1 MTTSTRR
8 TVSSPPPPTTRRS
21 AQGMPAP
28 DLKDVATNA
37 AALGRGQIGESVRW
51 LQEKL
56 GMDSPDGQF
65 GPKTEE
71 ALKAF
76 QRGYG
81 LEDDGKVGAR
91 TLKALG
97 WKKGETASA
106 KPPPAPPAP
115 DAPDAPAAPKA
126 PKTPQRKPTPTDP
139 TPNEPVATEPAPK
152 WEPEAPKVTPL
163 RQGMSGENVR
173 QLQQKLNVDA
183 DGDFGPKT
191 AAAVRAF
198 QKRNGMT
205 VDGVAGAQVL
215 TKLGLAKAGKQAAPG
230 SVDAL
235 KQQAMDAVD
244 ALKPGAIQVSPLKAL
259 DAVGDGTALV
269 QVPLK
274 PGKYKMGIA
283 SFKVEPGTV
292 ATMKVQ
298 VKNGQLVPADGN
310 KGTQVK
316 INPPLDAP
324 LWITVKG
331 ARLEGDNADA
341 KIRAELGGFF
351 DITVKQLP
359 SLKLSEVAESFA
371 SAKGGSDSTSKLF
384 TQMVD
389 FSTVSF
395 DANVNMRAKQ
405 VDLGGVQLKVGPG
418 TQFTVKGARGKAH
431 LEGKI
436 NLADLD
442 VKSGGFNFDGA
453 SGKGRVSADLT
464 IGARGNVT
472 STTTVSV
479 DEMNVNRLSTV
490 GRTPAGPQKLE
501 FGPTTLTQGTIVA
514 KTGPNGPEVS
524 AKFKAQGEIKSAL
537 LTVKDAKD
545 NAALA
550 VQGGR
555 FNGTVDVSPTGAKVD
570 LSLKGTTVSVDDLQA
585 SMVQPGTQGSVSV
598 KQAKATGD
606 VKLSVDTSTH
616 QFDVDATARSLA
628 VTIDDAKGK
637 AKDVDV
643 DVGTLTMKGGGRL
656 QVSTGRG
663 VTVDGA
669 LEVAGTLDSVK
680 AGVGEGQVQLTKGST
695 VKGTVEHVAVGQGAV
710 ELKVRGA
717 EANLNVGQ
725 ATLKAG
731 DATLQGAG
739 TVRGAGSLSLDASGL
754 KLDGTGEVSIALA
767 DGKVHTSTV
776 ALDFAKGSRADLVI
790 KDLAFGKTTSLTLDK
805 GSKIDAALDGGT
817 IQVAG
822 ETVTLQPGGRATFD
836 IDSVKIEDG
845 KAPQL
850 RGRVGLDVRARGDQL
865 GLQALA
871 KLTGT
876 PIAKHD
882 VEAGLKLDVPDAQ
895 LSDGKLSLANA
906 NLTLD
911 AKVGRV
917 LGAQTP
923 GTPAVG
929 SLAEPPKVLSKEQV
943 QGTTAAQL
951 AGVTAPATP
960 GNPLEAL
967 KLLKDGTVAV
977 KLPLSG
983 KVDLSAMIGMDGLGE
998 VDLSTASADL
1008 KLVVKDGKIVPADTS
1023 IQLNGV
1029 EMGGPGGIGVKRV
1042 TLGAD
1047 GKPSITINMFGG
1059 DIEVPAPVNAL
1070 PLSMDGLLG
1079 LVSGGATPAPAAD
1092 DKQAKVLGTLKAALM
1107 GAIDKAE
1114 IKIQDA
1120 TFKAGTLALPGA
1132 EVKIGEGSK
1141 LSFEGTPLAGKLT
1154 GQVKLDG
1161 VTVARDD
1168 VALTGSGGTATL
1180 NLDFKRDGEALSLS
1194 GGLTDVAISTQGGA
1208 YRLAN
1213 GDYVHLGPGQLERTS
1228 LSFKADAKLVNGKP
1242 QLTGFDKSALAVDIG
1257 RFQGQLLGGRISN
1270 VGGVG
1275 QAELGPLSADGAVSM
1290 GPNGLKVK
1298 AKVESVDALLK
1309 DVTVSRGGRQLDIE
1323 SARLKGAG
1331 GTIDLGG
1338 DRLAFE
1344 TQPMGYDVVLKA
1356 AKSAVPGGEVE
1367 LKRTRITGE
1376 GKVKYATGEELVVE
1390 GNVRVEGALA
1400 AQLQVPDGAL
1410 RRKIVLS
1417 KDRTKLTS
1425 PA

>member
-1 MTTSTRR
+1 MTTTTRR
-8 TVSSPPPPTTRRS
+8 ALSPTPTTARRS

-28 DLKDVATNA
+28 ELKDVATNA

-76 QRGYG
+76 QRGHG
-81 LEDDGKVGAR
+81 LDDDGKVGAR

-97 WKKGETASA
+97 WKKGETPS
-106 KPPPAPPAP
+106 KPTKPAAQPPEQPA
-115 DAPDAPAAPKA
+115 APAAPK
-126 PKTPQRKPTPTDP
+126 TPARKPTPADP
-139 TPNEPVATEPAPK
+139 EPAATAPAEPAG
-152 WEPEAPKVTPL
+152 WEPEPTPKVTPL
-163 RQGMSGENVR
+163 RQGMRGEAVR
-173 QLQQKLNVDA
+173 QLQQKLSVDA

-191 AAAVRAF
+191 AAAVKAY

-205 VDGVAGAQVL
+205 VDGVAGQQVL
-215 TKLGLAKAGKQAAPG
+215 AKLGLVSKPGKQAKPG
-230 SVDAL
+230 TVDGL
-235 KQQAMDAVD
+235 KQQALDAVD
-244 ALKPGAIQVSPLKAL
+244 SLKPGNIQVNPLKAL

-274 PGKYKMGIA
+274 PGKYKYGIA

-298 VKNGQLVPADGN
+298 VKNGQLVPADGG

-331 ARLEGDNADA
+331 ARLEGSNADA
-341 KIRAELGGFF
+341 KIRADLGGFF
-351 DITVKQLP
+351 DLTVKQLP
-359 SLKLSEVAESFA
+359 SLKLGEVADAFA
-371 SAKGGSDSTSKLF
+371 NAKGGSDGMSKMF
-384 TQMVD
+384 SQMVD

-395 DANVNMRAKQ
+395 DANVTMKAKQ

-431 LEGKI
+431 LEGKV

-442 VKSGGFNFDGA
+442 VKTPGFTLDSV
-453 SGKGRVSADLT
+453 SGKGRISSDMT

-472 STTTVSV
+472 ATTTVSV
-479 DEMNVNRLSTV
+479 DEMSVNRLSSS

-501 FGPTTLTQGTIVA
+501 FGPMKLTQGTIVA
-514 KTGPNGPEVS
+514 KTGAGGPEVS
-524 AKFKAQGEIKSAL
+524 AKFKAQGELKTAL
-537 LTVKDAKD
+537 LTVKDGRD
-545 NAALA
+545 NASLG

-555 FNGTVDVSPTGAKVD
+555 FSGDVDISPTGAKVD
-570 LSLKGTTVSVDDLQA
+570 VTVKGTSVSVDDLQA
-585 SMVQPGTQGSVSV
+585 SMTQAGAQGSVSV
-598 KQAKATGD
+598 KQAKASGD
-606 VKLSVDTSTH
+606 VKLSVDTAKH

-637 AKDVDV
+637 TKDVDV
-643 DVGTLTMKGGGRL
+643 DVGTLTMQGGGRL
-656 QVSTGRG
+656 KVGTGKG
-663 VTVDGA
+663 LTVDGA
-669 LEVAGTLDSVK
+669 VQVLGTLDSVK
-680 AGVGEGQVQLTKGST
+680 AGVGQGQVELTQGT
-695 VKGTVEHVAVGQGAV
+695 AVKGTLERVSVGQGAV
-710 ELKVRGA
+710 ELKVSDAQAR
-717 EANLNVGQ
+717 LNVAQGQ
-725 ATLKAG
+725 FKAG
-731 DATLQGAG
+731 DATLQGSG
-739 TVRGAGSLSLDASGL
+739 TVTGMGSLTLDASGL
-754 KLDGTGEVSIALA
+754 KLDGAGEVSIALA
-767 DGKVHTSTV
+767 DGKVHTSTL
-776 ALDFAKGSRADLVI
+776 ALDFAKGSRADLRI

-805 GSKIDAALDGGT
+805 GSRIDAALDSG
-817 IQVAG
+817 QVKVGG
-822 ETVTLQPGGRATFD
+822 ETVTLLPGGRATFD
-836 IDSVKIEDG
+836 VESVQVKEG
-845 KAPQL
+845 EAPQL

-865 GLQALA
+865 GLQALS

-882 VEAGLKLDVPDAQ
+882 VEAGLKLDIPDAQ

-911 AKVGRV
+911 AKVGKV
-917 LGAQTP
+917 LGAKPSDGP
-923 GTPAVG
+923 GVG

-943 QGTTAAQL
+943 AATTAAQL
-951 AGVTAPATP
+951 AGVTAPTAP

-967 KLLKDGTVAV
+967 KLIKDGTVDV

-983 KVDLSAMIGMDGLGE
+983 KVDLSAAVGMDGLGE
-998 VDLSTASADL
+998 VDLTNASAEL
-1008 KLVVKDGKIVPADTS
+1008 KLVVKDGAIDPTQTMV
-1023 IQLNGV
+1023 QLNGV
-1029 EMGGPGGIGVKRV
+1029 AVGGEGGIGVKKV
-1042 TLGAD
+1042 SLAPD
-1047 GKPSITINMFGG
+1047 GKLNITVNMFGG
-1059 DIEVPAPVNAL
+1059 DIEMPAPMDAL
-1070 PLSMDGLLG
+1070 PLTMDGILG
-1079 LVSGGATPAPAAD
+1079 LLDGKAKPAKAPD
-1092 DKQAKVLGTLKAALM
+1092 EKQAKVMDMLKGMLM
-1107 GAIDKAE
+1107 SNVDKAQVSV
-1114 IKIQDA
+1114 QDA

-1132 EVKIGEGSK
+1132 EVRIGEGSK
-1141 LSFEGTPLAGKLT
+1141 LSFQGTPLAGKLS
-1154 GQVKLDG
+1154 GQVNLDG

-1168 VALTGSGGTATL
+1168 VALQGSGGTAKLDL
-1180 NLDFKRDGEALSLS
+1180 NFTRNGEALSLS
-1194 GGLTDVAISTQGGA
+1194 GGLTDLSVTTQGGA

-1213 GDYVHLGPGQLERTS
+1213 GDYVQMGRGQLERTS

-1257 RFQGQLLGGRISN
+1257 RFQGQLLGARISN
-1270 VGGVG
+1270 QGGVG
-1275 QAELGPLSADGAVSM
+1275 LAELGPLTADGAVSM
-1290 GPNGLKVK
+1290 GPTGLKVK

-1338 DRLAFE
+1338 ERLAFE
-1344 TQPMGYDVVLKA
+1344 TQPMGYDVVLKG
-1356 AKSAVPGGEVE
+1356 AKTALPGGEVDI
-1367 LKRTRITGE
+1367 KRTRISGE

-1390 GNVRVEGALA
+1390 GNIRVEGALA

-1410 RRKIVLS
+1410 RRKVVLS
-1417 KDRTKLTS
+1417 KDRTKLSS